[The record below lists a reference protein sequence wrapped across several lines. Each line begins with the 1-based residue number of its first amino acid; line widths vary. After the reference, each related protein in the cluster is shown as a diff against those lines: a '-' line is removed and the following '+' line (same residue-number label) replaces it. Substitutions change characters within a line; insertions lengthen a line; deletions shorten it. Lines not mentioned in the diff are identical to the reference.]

1 MTLAT
6 NLVLQVTE
14 GLAGV
19 DLSATLSSEVAVL
32 TGFAVVDFESF
43 WGKDCHNKLLLVPIL
58 YSSIIPPPRAICTI
72 FVNYFT

>member
-43 WGKDCHNKLLLVPIL
+43 LWEDLHLVNSLFLILLLYHTL
-58 YSSIIPPPRAICTI
+58 
-72 FVNYFT
+72 

>member
-19 DLSATLSSEVAVL
+19 DLSATLSGEVAVL
-32 TGFAVVDFESF
+32 TGFSEADGESF
-43 WGKDCHNKLLLVPIL
+43 LWEDLHLINSLCLILLLYHTL
-58 YSSIIPPPRAICTI
+58 
-72 FVNYFT
+72 

>member
-19 DLSATLSSEVAVL
+19 DLSATLSSEVAVT
-32 TGFAVVDFESF
+32 TGCPVVDDERFLI
-43 WGKDCHNKLLLVPIL
+43 CNLHLLTP
-58 YSSIIPPPRAICTI
+58 
-72 FVNYFT
+72 